1 MVPLKTAVCNDD
13 LNDRSGTLRAADF
26 RSRPHLVLKDLTEEP
41 RPVRRPRRSPLAHT
55 ENVLLGAAAA
65 AALGYFLVSAAA
77 PLAHAVQQ
85 NYTAQSLPQ
94 SITISK
100 TVKRGDTLAGLALR
114 YGNPSTYLL
123 AREEQIARANH
134 LSGMTPLLPGQRLSI
149 PVTNPAVI
157 ARIVH
162 PSHAPLVASR

>member
-1 MVPLKTAVCNDD
+1 MVPLKTALCNES
-13 LNDRSGTLRAADF
+13 LNARFSTPRAADF
-26 RSRPHLVLKDLTEEP
+26 RARPQLVLKDLTEEP
-41 RPVRRPRRSPLAHT
+41 RPVRRPHLSPLART
-55 ENVLLGAAAA
+55 ENALLGVAAA

-85 NYTAQSLPQ
+85 NYASQPLPQ
-94 SITISK
+94 IVTISK
-100 TVKRGDTLAGLALR
+100 TIKRGDTLAGLALR

-123 AREEQIARANH
+123 AREEQIARANN
-134 LSGMTPLLPGQRLSI
+134 LSGTTPLLPGQRLLI